1 MRTIIFLTIFSFL
14 LLWIG
19 LAAFLTGYIPAEYL
33 PENFRQL
40 TLPKSTTDLG
50 DSLAILD
57 GVFTSIAMVLGL
69 IAILLQGKELKE
81 STKAQTEQAH
91 SLSIQ
96 INQQNSSNILG
107 AYAARLQFL
116 LTEVERL
123 EEQIDKLLKEVKTEK
138 IDEKKN
144 EKWQIIKNSRDLQIN
159 YRDQTKEIDNK
170 IQELLNSI

>member
-1 MRTIIFLTIFSFL
+1 MRTIVFLTFFTFL
-14 LLWIG
+14 LLWVG
-19 LAAFLTGYIPAEYL
+19 LAAFLTGYVPAEYL
-33 PENFRQL
+33 PENLRHL
-40 TLPKSTTDLG
+40 ALPESTTDLG

-57 GVFTSIAMVLGL
+57 GVFTSIAIILGL

-123 EEQIDKLLKEVKTEK
+123 EEQIDKLVTQANAEENN
-138 IDEKKN
+138 EKKN
-144 EKWQIIKNSRDLQIN
+144 KWQIIKNSRNLQKK
-159 YRDQTKEIDNK
+159 YRDQAKEIDSK
-170 IQELLNSI
+170 IQDLLNSI